1 MEDNMLLTIGM
12 IVKNEEK
19 YLDECLTALKPILK
33 NIKSELII
41 VDTGSTDNTVEIAKK
56 YTDKVLYFEWC
67 NDFAAARN
75 VTIDHAKGEWYMFV
89 DADEILEDAR
99 EIIDFFKSKKYKKYM
114 SAAYYIM
121 NYSSV
126 QKTSTSPVLIPRMR
140 KMTDKT
146 RFIGIVHEMIPF
158 VMPVKNLTKT
168 EFMHHGYAL
177 ATPKQAK
184 AKHKRNVELLLKQLD
199 NVTDN
204 SKLRKELGE
213 SYMLYD
219 TPQNKINALKHFKKG
234 KELAIK
240 ENSGMSYILSIC
252 LIMQYVSMQLYLDAI
267 DEAELYFK
275 SKSELLA
282 SDTDVYYSML
292 QSYIS
297 LNKYEDSINVY
308 TKYVNNLHKYQDKSV
323 VTREVYARALYSVND
338 LTFYKASLYA
348 ISAYIK
354 LEKYDD
360 ACKLIKELL
369 PLSCKF
375 NDNQDLLFK
384 SYLDCMKQYND
395 YNDLLSLYNTDIEKN
410 KEYKENLE
418 KAIEV
423 FINENVE
430 EKNKIISLI
439 SKLNEDDDSYINFMK
454 IRQSYLDNAVI
465 TENMI
470 IDFLN
475 KIKKLELYHS
485 DIIYFILRNNI
496 SPSIL
501 KSKLDISSLLS
512 CFDLLNKNYDDFLDT
527 ISNYSY
533 KSQNPYESY
542 VLKSIFE
549 LSLIIVEDKSN
560 EFILS
565 IFNTYI
571 QNFEA
576 YLRYTYNKDVIT
588 DDNIN
593 LLPRDIQFGYYCIK
607 ANEALANNDELNYI
621 KLLRKAL
628 DVNNSMKD
636 LISLLTEN
644 VDINKDENETYK
656 LSEFETLALTIKSS
670 IKDLIKSNNFEDAKS
685 ILAEYKALNPTDIEI
700 TDLEKI
706 IIN

>member
-1 MEDNMLLTIGM
+1 MLLTIGM

-33 NIKSELII
+33 SIKSELII
-41 VDTGSTDNTVEIAKK
+41 VDTGSTDKTVEIAKK
-56 YTDKVLYFEWC
+56 HTDKVLFFEWC
-67 NDFAAARN
+67 DDFAAARN
-75 VTIDHAKGEWYMFV
+75 VTIDHAKGEWYMFI
-89 DADEILEDAR
+89 DADEILEDAT

-114 SAAYYIM
+114 SAAYYIF
-121 NYSSV
+121 NYNNV
-126 QKTSTSPVLIPRMR
+126 QKTATSPALMPRMR

-146 RFIGIVHEMIPF
+146 RFEGIVHEMIPF
-158 VMPVKNLTKT
+158 VPPAKNLTKT
-168 EFMHHGYAL
+168 KFMHYGYVL
-177 ATPKQAK
+177 PTIKQAK
-184 AKHKRNVELLLKQLD
+184 AKHKRNIDLLLKQLETLPD
-199 NVTDN
+199 NP
-204 SKLRKELGE
+204 KLRNELGE

-219 TPQNKINALKHFKKG
+219 TNKNKIEALKHFKAG
-234 KELAIK
+234 KELAIQG
-240 ENSGMSYILSIC
+240 NSGMQFVLSIN
-252 LIMQYVSMQLYLDAI
+252 LISQYANMNLHLDAI
-267 DEAELYFK
+267 NEANLYFK

-282 SDTDVYYSML
+282 SDTDVYYLMF
-292 QSYIS
+292 QSYIF
-297 LNKYEDSINVY
+297 LNKYEDSIDAYN
-308 TKYVNNLHKYQDKSV
+308 KYVDNFHKYKDGKII
-323 VTREVYARALYSVND
+323 TREIYARALSSIND
-338 LTFYKASLYA
+338 LSFYKSSLNA
-348 ISAYIK
+348 ISSYIR

-360 ACKLIKELL
+360 ALKLIKEIL
-369 PLSCKF
+369 PLSYKF
-375 NDNQDLLFK
+375 NENQDLLFK
-384 SYLDCMKQYND
+384 QYLDCMKQYND
-395 YNDLLSLYNTDIEKN
+395 YGDLVTLYKADIDKN
-410 KEYKENLE
+410 KEYKANLE

-423 FINENVE
+423 FVNENVE

-439 SKLNEDDDSYINFMK
+439 SKFDEDDDSYINFMK

-470 IDFLN
+470 VDFLN

-485 DIIYFILRNNI
+485 DIIYFILKNNI

-560 EFILS
+560 EFVLN

-593 LLPRDIQFGYYCIK
+593 LLPRDIQFGYHCIK

-644 VDINKDENETYK
+644 IDISKDENETYE
-656 LSEFETLALTIKSS
+656 LSEFEMLALTVKSS
-670 IKDLIKSNNFEDAKS
+670 IKNLIKSNNLEDAKS
-685 ILAEYKALNPTDIEI
+685 ILAEYKLLNPTDAEI
-700 TDLEKI
+700 QDLEKI
-706 IIN
+706 IIG